1 MLVVVSQAGGLA
13 EVRVVLQQEG
23 EGSTEATTEEEPPNP
38 ILPVGKEI
46 IWSFATFM
54 LLFLIMRYFLYP
66 RLKKGMDARYAHIRG
81 QLEEAES
88 VRASAEAEV
97 ARYQAALAEVRAQAS
112 SRIDVARRQLEG
124 ERQQRLGEVN
134 AGIGEEKARVA
145 ESVDAARQSAMG
157 QVEQAVGDV
166 ATSLAER
173 ALGAP
178 VDEAAAREAAAEA
191 VRAGAGR

>member
-1 MLVVVSQAGGLA
+1 VLVVVSQAGGRA
-13 EVRVVLQQEG
+13 EVRVVLQQEFLF
-23 EGSTEATTEEEPPNP
+23 SAYANTQEEPPNP

-54 LLFLIMRYFLYP
+54 VLFLIMRFFLYP

-88 VRASAEAEV
+88 VRASAEAE
-97 ARYQAALAEVRAQAS
+97 ATQYQAALAEVRAQAS
-112 SRIDVARRQLEG
+112 SRIDVARQQLDG

-134 AGIGEEKARVA
+134 AGIGEDKARAA

-157 QVEQAVGDV
+157 QVEEAVGAV

-178 VDEAAAREAAAEA
+178 VDPAAASEAAAEA

>member
-1 MLVVVSQAGGLA
+1 VLVVVSQAGGPA

-23 EGSTEATTEEEPPNP
+23 EGGTEATTEEEPPNP

-54 LLFLIMRYFLYP
+54 LLFLIMRFFLYP

-112 SRIDVARRQLEG
+112 SRIDVARQQLEG

-157 QVEQAVGDV
+157 QVEQAVGAV

-173 ALGAP
+173 ALGGL
-178 VDEAAAREAAAEA
+178 VDPAAANEAAAEA
-191 VRAGAGR
+191 VRAGAAR

>member
-1 MLVVVSQAGGLA
+1 MLVVVSQAGGHA

-23 EGSTEATTEEEPPNP
+23 EGATEATTEEEPPNP

-54 LLFLIMRYFLYP
+54 LLFLIMRFYLYP

-88 VRASAEAEV
+88 VRASADAEV

-112 SRIDVARRQLEG
+112 SRIDVARPQLEG
-124 ERQQRLGEVN
+124 ERPQRLGEVN
-134 AGIGEEKARVA
+134 AGIGEDTARAA

-157 QVEQAVGDV
+157 QVEQAVGAV
-166 ATSLAER
+166 ATSVAER

>member
-1 MLVVVSQAGGLA
+1 VLVVVSQAGGRA
-13 EVRVVLQQEG
+13 EVRVVLQQED
-23 EGSTEATTEEEPPNP
+23 EGSAEATTEEEPPNP

-46 IWSFATFM
+46 VWSFATFM
-54 LLFLIMRYFLYP
+54 LLFLIMRFFLYP

-88 VRASAEAEV
+88 VRASAEAE
-97 ARYQAALAEVRAQAS
+97 ATQYQAALAEVRAQAS
-112 SRIDVARRQLEG
+112 SRIDVARQQLDG

-134 AGIGEEKARVA
+134 AGIGEEKARAA

-157 QVEQAVGDV
+157 QVEEAVGAV

-178 VDEAAAREAAAEA
+178 VDPEAARAAAAEA

>member
-1 MLVVVSQAGGLA
+1 MLVVVSQAGGRA
-13 EVRVVLQQEG
+13 EVRVVLQQED
-23 EGSTEATTEEEPPNP
+23 EGGTEATTEEEPPNP

-54 LLFLIMRYFLYP
+54 LLFLIMRFFLYP

-88 VRASAEAEV
+88 VRASADAEV

-112 SRIDVARRQLEG
+112 SRIDVARQQLEG

-134 AGIGEEKARVA
+134 AGIGEDKARAA

-157 QVEQAVGDV
+157 QVEEAVGAV
-166 ATSLAER
+166 ATSVAER

-178 VDEAAAREAAAEA
+178 
-191 VRAGAGR
+191 GRRSRRS